1 MQRWVLHIDMDAF
14 FASCEQLTRPTLRGK
29 PVLVGG
35 VNGRG
40 VVAGASYEA
49 RAFGAHSAM
58 PMHQARALVG
68 YTAVSV
74 SPRKAVYS
82 AVSRRVMRLIEHE
95 AGVIEQLSV
104 DEAFMEPASLVGASV
119 DEVVAWSNELREKIR
134 TTIGIPSSVGAGTG
148 KQYAKIGSG
157 LAKPDGTFVISKD
170 KQEEILGP
178 LPVRSLWGVGPVAEA
193 KLRGL
198 GITTIAEF
206 AAMSKKEVEVTLG
219 KAVGATLWEL
229 ARGHDDRVV
238 APRAVAKQVSAEQ
251 TYARDLTTVDEV
263 DKAVRRAAHD
273 AHVRLLK
280 DGRGAR
286 TVTVKLKMTDFHIE
300 SRSYT
305 LPYATDEFDTLF
317 AAAMRITRYPS
328 EVGAIRLVGVSF
340 SGLEEALQDVLFPE
354 LDQDIVREEVV
365 TEYDAGVDFP
375 EATVNAEGEAV
386 VSRWRATQDV
396 WHPEFGHGWVQ
407 GTGGGIVTVRFE
419 TRTTGPGRIH
429 TFDVDD
435 EELQPADPLGS
446 LDWEDTEGDEATVDL
461 PQSQEQS
468 DDLHE

>member
-58 PMHQARALVG
+58 PMHQARVLVG
-68 YTAVSV
+68 YTAISV
-74 SPRKAVYS
+74 TPRKVVYS
-82 AVSRRVMRLIEHE
+82 AVSRRVMELLQRE
-95 AGVIEQLSV
+95 AGIIEQLSV
-104 DEAFMEPASLVGASV
+104 DEAFMEPAELHGASV
-119 DEVVAWSNELREKIR
+119 DEVKAWANQLREKIR
-134 TTIGIPSSVGAGTG
+134 TEIGIPSSVGAGAG

-157 LAKPDGTFVISKD
+157 LAKPNGTFVISREE
-170 KQEEILGP
+170 QEAILGH
-178 LPVRSLWGVGPVAEA
+178 LPVRKLWGVGPVAET

-198 GITTIAEF
+198 GITTISEL
-206 AAMSKKEVEVTLG
+206 AAMSRKDVEVTLG

-229 ARGHDDRVV
+229 ARGIDDRVV

-251 TYARDLTTVDEV
+251 TYPRDLITVDEV
-263 DKAVRRAAHD
+263 DDAVRRNAED
-273 AHVRLLK
+273 AHARLLK

-286 TVTVKLKMTDFHIE
+286 TVTVKLKMADFHIE

-328 EVGAIRLVGVSF
+328 ELGAIRLVGVSF

-354 LDQDIVREEVV
+354 LDQEICLLYTSPSPRD
-365 TEYDAGVDFP
+365 GLL
-375 EATVNAEGEAV
+375 
-386 VSRWRATQDV
+386 SRMPSSA
-396 WHPEFGHGWVQ
+396 
-407 GTGGGIVTVRFE
+407 
-419 TRTTGPGRIH
+419 
-429 TFDVDD
+429 
-435 EELQPADPLGS
+435 
-446 LDWEDTEGDEATVDL
+446 
-461 PQSQEQS
+461 
-468 DDLHE
+468 